1 MTTGQK
7 VIKYCAIAFAVFL
20 IVSIVAAV
28 TGAVAGV
35 SYWFGDRKGE
45 ASGKMQTHNI
55 EEEITALDIDIGA
68 AELTVATGDSFSVE
82 SDSEDMTVRT
92 ENGTLKIQEKSRWH
106 FFGSR
111 HAAVVRL
118 TLPKDAEFASIKLNT
133 GAGRVSAD
141 TLTADDIS
149 LNLGAGEVRIGTLN
163 AGKRAEIESGAGQLT
178 VGGGEMNDADIDLG
192 VGQAVITARLTGKC
206 KLEYGVGE
214 CRLNLIGTRDDYR
227 ISLDRGPGSATVDGN
242 SLADGAQYGN
252 GTTEVEIDG
261 GIGALTV
268 RFVEQ

>member
-55 EEEITALDIDIGA
+55 GEKITALDIDIGA
-68 AELTVATGDSFSVE
+68 AELTVATGDSLSVE
-82 SDSEDMTVRT
+82 SDSKDVTVRT
-92 ENGTLKIQEKSRWH
+92 ENGTLIIQEESRWH
-106 FFGSR
+106 LFGSR
-111 HAAVVRL
+111 HAAVRL

-133 GAGRVSAD
+133 GAGRVSVD

-163 AGKRAEIESGAGQLT
+163 AGKRVEIDSGAGQLT